1 MDSNKY
7 KIPNIIIQSL
17 FSSDNV
23 KKGIKE
29 LENYIMNNFPD
40 KNELNLMLQT
50 YKSDLFDLNENFKNS
65 IIHGDIT
72 PIMAMQEIIQK
83 YDVEP
88 ESYFILFK
96 PLFELYKTNLDSKH
110 IINFTN
116 KITNFL
122 SNKPKV
128 VLLNFNDFFEVLI
141 LLKINQEQEVKN
153 AGNALDKLLKES
165 LQKYSHDMESYDK
178 YFNFDSFCKKI
189 NEKLNLEQYVILDLL
204 VNWIETIC
212 QIRKKEVMK
221 FFLDI
226 FPSIL
231 KMQSSSKSA
240 DNCLK
245 IIKKNIEDNFTRYYK
260 YNKELMEEIIIII
273 AKEASPK
280 GDNINIAA
288 WDLLNLFLRKSEEH
302 LMIYLAKKNKNN
314 DFASTNSNSLKLE
327 SIDKGKIKNS
337 MTFKG
342 ANSSISLSQKEK
354 GSTLINDQNNYLN
367 IHNNSEQDKKN
378 NKKHLIFNNINNGP
392 SFEFKNFNSR
402 QTYQGELISEGLFL
416 KDDDILEYIPF
427 KLFSKLL
434 VLITQTYS
442 FNIERQELIDRL
454 NDTIKDI
461 VYKAPDNIRDYGFIV
476 EDVTKALLIG
486 LKNPLSKNKERLMEW
501 CQVLYKKYHKEI
513 FSDFNVFIK
522 EYISSAPSDKNTI
535 FLGMIDFLCNIEM
548 DKELTVIII
557 KSISQKLMKEPELM
571 NNASMVILIIE
582 KISKH
587 SSLDIVY
594 EAFSDVL
601 ENNQNYAFISKM
613 VNYLNQYL
621 INVPNGSNFRKS
633 LINKKDVEDSGK
645 NKELFL
651 KMYKIWSFNPI
662 ALIVFCVVTEHFQL
676 TYNIILNLIKIQL
689 DNEYYLHLGQLIQL
703 LESNLYDYIR
713 IRLLDPI
720 KNIYLIKALYGILM
734 ILPQGQAY
742 NILSNRMCNVE
753 ALLEI
758 ENGFDNIK
766 EEEDNMEEINKLI
779 EIFLNNQKLI
789 KEAEDNKKKNL
800 NKRI

>member
-354 GSTLINDQNNYLN
+354 DSTLINDQNNYLN

-461 VYKAPDNIRDYGFIV
+461 VYKAPDSIRDYGFIV

-758 ENGFDNIK
+758 ENGFDDIK
-766 EEEDNMEEINKLI
+766 EEEDNMEEINELI

-789 KEAEDNKKKNL
+789 KEAEDNKNKKF
-800 NKRI
+800 K

>member
-17 FSSDNV
+17 FSSDNM

-29 LENYIMNNFPD
+29 LENYIMNNVPD
-40 KNELNLMLQT
+40 KKELDLILQN
-50 YKSDLFDLNENFKNS
+50 YKSDLFDLNENFKDN

-88 ESYFILFK
+88 DSYFILFK
-96 PLFELYKTNLDSKH
+96 PLFDLYKTKLDSKH

-116 KITNFL
+116 KITAFL
-122 SNKPKV
+122 SNKQKV
-128 VLLNFNDFFEVLI
+128 VLSNFNDLFEVLI

-153 AGNALDKLLKES
+153 SGNALDKILKES
-165 LQKYSHDMESYDK
+165 LQEYSHDMESYNK

-189 NEKLNLEQYVILDLL
+189 NEKLSLEQYVILDLL

-212 QIRKKEVMK
+212 QIRKKEIVK

-231 KMQSSSKSA
+231 KMQNSSKSA

-245 IIKKNIEDNFTRYYK
+245 IIKKNIDDNFTRYYK
-260 YNKELMEEIIIII
+260 YNKELMEEIITIII
-273 AKEASPK
+273 KEASPK

-302 LMIYLAKKNKNN
+302 LMIYLAKQNKNN
-314 DFASTNSNSLKLE
+314 DFVSTNPKSLKLE
-327 SIDKGKIKNS
+327 SPDKSNIKN
-337 MTFKG
+337 TITYKG
-342 ANSSISLSQKEK
+342 ANINSSQKEK
-354 GSTLINDQNNYLN
+354 GSTLINDKNNHLN
-367 IHNNSEQDKKN
+367 IHSNSEHEKKN
-378 NKKHLIFNNINNGP
+378 NKKNFLFNNTKNNGP
-392 SFEFKNFNSR
+392 SFEFKNFNTK
-402 QTYQGELISEGLFL
+402 QTLQGELISEGPFL

-427 KLFSKLL
+427 KLFSKLI

-442 FNIERQELIDRL
+442 FNIERQEVIDRL
-454 NDTIKDI
+454 NDTIKNI
-461 VYKAPDNIRDYGFIV
+461 VSKAPNNICNYGFIV
-476 EDVTKALLIG
+476 EDITKALLIG
-486 LKNPLSKNKERLMEW
+486 LKNPLSKNKERLLEW
-501 CQVLYKKYHKEI
+501 CQVLYKIYQKEI
-513 FSDFNVFIK
+513 YSNFNIFIK
-522 EYISSAPSDKNTI
+522 EYISSVPADKNTI

-548 DKELTVIII
+548 DKELTIIII
-557 KSISQKLMKEPELM
+557 KNLSQKLMKEPELM
-571 NNASMVILIIE
+571 NNGSMVILLIE

-587 SSLDIVY
+587 SSIDTVY

-601 ENNQNYAFISKM
+601 ENNKNYTFVSKM

-621 INVPNGSNFRKS
+621 INEPNGVNFRKS
-633 LINKKDVEDSGK
+633 LINKKGDEDCDK
-645 NKELFL
+645 NNELFL

-662 ALIVFCVVTEHFQL
+662 SLIVFCVITEHFQL
-676 TYNIILNLIKIQL
+676 TYNIILNLIKVQL
-689 DNEYYLHLGQLIQL
+689 DNEYYLHLGQLVQL

-734 ILPQGQAY
+734 LLPQGQAY
-742 NILSNRMCNVE
+742 NILSNRMSNVE
-753 ALLEI
+753 ALFEI
-758 ENGFDNIK
+758 ENGYENIN
-766 EEEDNMEEINKLI
+766 EEEDNKKEIDKFI
-779 EIFLNNQKLI
+779 EIFLNNQKLK
-789 KEAEDNKKKNL
+789 KEVEDNKNKKV
-800 NKRI
+800 K

>member
-758 ENGFDNIK
+758 ENGFDDIK
-766 EEEDNMEEINKLI
+766 EEEDNMEEINELI

-789 KEAEDNKKKNL
+789 KEAEDNKNKKF
-800 NKRI
+800 K